1 MVSPA
6 TPAEHGSAA
15 PRRGPMTGGRS
26 SRARLADREL
36 RYRALFEGVS
46 DGFALVEAVRGPD
59 GRLVDCIV
67 LEANPA
73 LHRMLQKDEPLVG
86 KRQSD
91 ILPKPPAGWLQAC
104 ESAFQGRAVRF
115 EYHAVGGRRCWFDI
129 HLSRVGPD
137 QIAQLIV
144 DITERKQAEARQ
156 AEMFD
161 ELNHRVKNNLAV
173 VSAMLAL
180 QARASTSPEVRDHLA
195 KAVDRIKTIAD
206 VHASL
211 YRSGRRDEVEFAAY
225 LHDLCA
231 RLGDSVLDK
240 TRVVLQLHAES
251 AVLPLDKAVA
261 LGVVVNELVT
271 NAAKHAYPSPARGII
286 AVKLV
291 WDGEE
296 LKLTV
301 GDSGPGFSAEPP
313 RSGLGMRLVRS
324 LVQQIGAAFTVEHHP
339 GASFTIRIPGAGA
352 RPKPQ
357 AAQTRLL

>member
-1 MVSPA
+1 MVNPA
-6 TPAEHGSAA
+6 TPADHGSTA
-15 PRRGPMTGGRS
+15 PRRSLMTGGRS
-26 SRARLADREL
+26 SRARLAHREL

-59 GRLVDCIV
+59 GRLVDYVV

-73 LHRMLQKDEPLVG
+73 LHRILQKDEPLVG
-86 KRQSD
+86 RRQTE
-91 ILPKPPAGWLQAC
+91 ILPKAPPGWMQAC
-104 ESAFQGRAVRF
+104 ETAFQGRALRF
-115 EYHAVGGRRCWFDI
+115 EYHSIGGRRWFDI

-137 QIAQLIV
+137 QVAQLIV
-144 DITERKQAEARQ
+144 DITDRKQAEARQ

-173 VSAMLAL
+173 VSAMLAM
-180 QARASTSPEVRDHLA
+180 QARASPSPEVRDHLA

-225 LHDLCA
+225 LNDLCA
-231 RLGDSVLDK
+231 RLGESVLDK
-240 TRVVLQLHAES
+240 ARVGLQIHADP

-271 NAAKHAYPSPARGII
+271 NAAKHAYPSPATGII

-301 GDSGPGFSAEPP
+301 GDDGPGFSAEPP

-324 LVQQIGAAFTVEHHP
+324 LVQQMGAAFTVEHHP

-352 RPKPQ
+352 RPKAQ
-357 AAQTRLL
+357 AAQTQLL

>member
-1 MVSPA
+1 MA
-6 TPAEHGSAA
+6 
-15 PRRGPMTGGRS
+15 GGRS
-26 SRARLADREL
+26 SRARLASREL

-59 GRLVDCIV
+59 GRLEDYVV

-73 LHRMLQKDEPLVG
+73 LHRILQRDEPLVG
-86 KRQSD
+86 SRQTE
-91 ILPKPPAGWLQAC
+91 ILPKAPPGWMQAC
-104 ESAFQGRAVRF
+104 ETAFQGRALRF
-115 EYHAVGGRRCWFDI
+115 EYHSIGGRRWFDI
-129 HLSRVGPD
+129 HLSRVGTD
-137 QIAQLIV
+137 QVAQLIV
-144 DITERKQAEARQ
+144 DITDRKQAEARQ

-173 VSAMLAL
+173 VSAMLAM
-180 QARASTSPEVRDHLA
+180 QARASPSPEVRDHLTR
-195 KAVDRIKTIAD
+195 AVDRIKTIAD

-231 RLGDSVLDK
+231 RLGESVLDK
-240 TRVVLQLHAES
+240 ARVGLQLHAEP

-286 AVKLV
+286 VVNLV

-301 GDSGPGFSAEPP
+301 GDNGPGFSAEPP

-324 LVQQIGAAFTVEHHP
+324 LVQQMGAAFTVEHHP
-339 GASFTIRIPGAGA
+339 GASFTIRIPGAGV
-352 RPKPQ
+352 RPKAQ
-357 AAQTRLL
+357 AAQTQLL